1 MLQYSS
7 DSRASRTL
15 IAVPTYNEAEHL
27 EWIIGQLLRCAP
39 GVHILVVDDN
49 SPDGTGLL
57 AQTLSRTQPRIHVL
71 HRCEKQGLGPAYLAA
86 FSWAISGGYTWVAEF
101 DADGSHRPA
110 DLQRLLALAHG
121 TSAVD
126 LVIGSR
132 WCRGGGTEG
141 WAITRQI
148 LSRLGSA
155 YVNLLLNLG
164 VHDTTAGFRVY
175 RTDFLNTLLQ
185 RSQIESRG
193 YGFQIEMT
201 WRSAR
206 QGAAIKEVPIT
217 FVERRA
223 GTSKM
228 SGSIIREALVE
239 VMRWKLGEIFAPLR
253 FD

>member
-1 MLQYSS
+1 
-7 DSRASRTL
+7 
-15 IAVPTYNEAEHL
+15 
-27 EWIIGQLLRCAP
+27 
-39 GVHILVVDDN
+39 
-49 SPDGTGLL
+49 
-57 AQTLSRTQPRIHVL
+57 
-71 HRCEKQGLGPAYLAA
+71 LGPAYLAA

-175 RTDFLNTLLQ
+175 RTDFLNNLLQ

-239 VMRWKLGEIFAPLR
+239 VMRWKLCEIFAPRR

>member
-15 IAVPTYNEAEHL
+15 IAVPTYNEAENL

-71 HRCEKQGLGPAYLAA
+71 HRREKQGL
-86 FSWAISGGYTWVAEF
+86 VAEF

-239 VMRWKLGEIFAPLR
+239 VMRWKLGEIFAPRR